1 MNSPIASVEV
11 FTLTQPRKVPYLGAL
26 REGEVVNPNGYIV
39 RKGNRTVYPTFDRSV
54 LVRMTTEAGVVGW
67 GETYGIVAPGAVAA
81 LINDLLAGFVIGRDA
96 SDPSAIYDDLYDMM
110 RVRGYTGGFYVDALA
125 ALDIALWDIAG
136 QEAGKSVRDLL
147 GGGVDTFP
155 AYVSGLPEK
164 DAQGPRGIGEIL
176 AGPRFQRLQVR
187 NAGGRR
193 WPGGRNGESPEGA
206 WTRCEDRRRHALE
219 PNAGTGA
226 GTDCRNAALRS
237 VVRRGSGLDGG
248 HCRSGEGFEEYRSAD
263 CSW

>member
-1 MNSPIASVEV
+1 MNSPVATIEV

-54 LVRMTTEAGVVGW
+54 LVRMTTKSGIVGW

-81 LINDLLAGFVIGRDA
+81 LINDLLTGFVIGRDA
-96 SDPSAIYDDLYDMM
+96 SNPAAIYDDLYDMM

-136 QEAGKSVRDLL
+136 QEAGKSVRELL
-147 GGGVDTFP
+147 GGGVESFP

-164 DAQGPRGIGEIL
+164 TLQNTGRIVVLMLSNSPHRWLTMARRPKSPTFGRSSAQR
-176 AGPRFQRLQVR
+176 QRLPPTCT
-187 NAGGRR
+187 G
-193 WPGGRNGESPEGA
+193 
-206 WTRCEDRRRHALE
+206 TRRRNERWSSL
-219 PNAGTGA
+219 PK
-226 GTDCRNAALRS
+226 
-237 VVRRGSGLDGG
+237 
-248 HCRSGEGFEEYRSAD
+248 
-263 CSW
+263 

>member
-1 MNSPIASVEV
+1 MNNPIATVEV

-155 AYVSGLPEK
+155 AYVSACLK
-164 DAQGPRGIGEIL
+164 RRSRR
-176 AGPRFQRLQVR
+176 AGNWR
-187 NAGGRR
+187 NTGSTAVSTPSSSQRR
-193 WPGGRNGESPEGA
+193 WQTMARRPKWRISGRCLDPMRRSPPTCTGTRRRNGR
-206 WTRCEDRRRHALE
+206 W
-219 PNAGTGA
+219 N
-226 GTDCRNAALRS
+226 
-237 VVRRGSGLDGG
+237 
-248 HCRSGEGFEEYRSAD
+248 
-263 CSW
+263 